1 MMPDDNPVNDQ
12 RISLFLRK
20 LWTLVCSKETD
31 NVITWSEDGDSFI
44 INNPVE
50 FCKVLPRY
58 FKHNNFMSFVR
69 QLHIYGF
76 SKRISDVDHTSNHGT
91 SCEYAHPYFMK
102 EHPCLLLSIKQKRGE
117 KLHQGIKTDID
128 SIETISTLLKE
139 VNSVKDKN
147 KMLDSKFTAM
157 KHENECLWREL
168 AVIRQKHMKQQRIL
182 NQLIQF
188 LVTLRQP
195 SANNTLC
202 REVKNNVRYVLPI
215 MHHKASEKANSGET
229 FTNPKYKPSTSSG
242 PVIHELD
249 AADILNSNE
258 DGRVHGGIFND
269 VVESEGVVLSPSSVS
284 QMLSSPGGSTV
295 EEIFAPNDI
304 MLSSPLEDLI
314 REVSVSPT
322 EELLEPKTTI
332 VTVSS
337 PNPVTQT
344 SKTSNKP
351 SKKRTKK
358 DINFTKKK
366 KTTLVDNVQTQQ
378 HVPSS
383 VPYIIKVEPM
393 GDDPPVISIPDMDF
407 TDPEVIISN
416 NDDLWNNEITSNCDN
431 MQLANP
437 EPRQVNTCDG
447 SSSVSP
453 NISNYVMQKEAVSK
467 QIDLVQADLES
478 LLKGLNDKYT
488 FDANMFLNFINDDPT
503 NLNLPMTSE
512 EQTLNDVKNGLNV
525 TPDNQIVSCLSP
537 NTYDLNDLMTAS
549 ADWSVPNTPMS
560 FDTAYGNDVLNTPV
574 ITDSLLNTD
583 SLFPSTSPD
592 DLKK

>member
-20 LWTLVCSKETD
+20 LWTLVCSQETD
-31 NVITWSEDGDSFI
+31 NVIKWSEDGDSFI

-195 SANNTLC
+195 STNNTLC

-215 MHHKASEKANSGET
+215 MHHKASEKTNSGET

-249 AADILNSNE
+249 AADVLNSNE
-258 DGRVHGGIFND
+258 DSKIHQRILNE
-269 VVESEGVVLSPSSVS
+269 VVEPEDVVLSPSSVS

-295 EEIFAPNDI
+295 EEIFAPNEII
-304 MLSSPLEDLI
+304 MNSPLDDLI

-322 EELLEPKTTI
+322 EELFEPKTTI
-332 VTVSS
+332 VTVPSS
-337 PNPVTQT
+337 NPIT
-344 SKTSNKP
+344 KTNKTTKKI
-351 SKKRTKK
+351 SKKRTKT
-358 DINFTKKK
+358 DINPSKKK
-366 KTTLVDNVQTQQ
+366 KINIADNVQNQEPT
-378 HVPSS
+378 PSA

-407 TDPEVIISN
+407 IEPEVTISN
-416 NDDLWNNEITSNCDN
+416 NDDLWNNETTSNSDN

-437 EPRQVNTCDG
+437 EPR
-447 SSSVSP
+447 
-453 NISNYVMQKEAVSK
+453 EAVSK

-503 NLNLPMTSE
+503 NLNLPITSE
-512 EQTLNDVKNGLNV
+512 EQTLNDAKNGLNV

-549 ADWSVPNTPMS
+549 ADWTIPNTPMS
-560 FDTAYGNDVLNTPV
+560 FDSTYENDVLNTPV

-583 SLFPSTSPD
+583 SLYPSISSPE
-592 DLKK
+592 K

>member
-76 SKRISDVDHTSNHGT
+76 SKRVSDVDHTSNHGT

-102 EHPCLLLSIKQKRGE
+102 EHPCLLLSIKQKRGD
-117 KLHQGIKTDID
+117 KLHQGLKTDID

-195 SANNTLC
+195 STNNTLC

-249 AADILNSNE
+249 AADVLNSNE
-258 DGRVHGGIFND
+258 DGRVHGGIFNG

-295 EEIFAPNDI
+295 EEIFAPNEII
-304 MLSSPLEDLI
+304 MNSPLDDLI

-337 PNPVTQT
+337 PNKVT
-344 SKTSNKP
+344 KTTQSSNKT

-358 DINFTKKK
+358 DINPPKKK
-366 KTTLVDNVQTQQ
+366 KATLADNVQTPKP
-378 HVPSS
+378 VPPAT
-383 VPYIIKVEPM
+383 PYIIKVEPM
-393 GDDPPVISIPDMDF
+393 GNDPPVISIPDMDF
-407 TDPEVIISN
+407 VEPEVTISN
-416 NDDLWNNEITSNCDN
+416 NDDLWNNEIVSNCDN

-437 EPRQVNTCDG
+437 EPRE
-447 SSSVSP
+447 S
-453 NISNYVMQKEAVSK
+453 VSK

-512 EQTLNDVKNGLNV
+512 EQTVNDAKNGLNV

-549 ADWSVPNTPMS
+549 ADWTIPNTPVS
-560 FDTAYGNDVLNTPV
+560 FDTAYGNEVLNTPV

-583 SLFPSTSPD
+583 SLFPSITSPD
-592 DLKK
+592 SLNK

>member
-20 LWTLVCSKETD
+20 LWTLVCSQETD
-31 NVITWSEDGDSFI
+31 NVIKWSEDGDSFI

-195 SANNTLC
+195 STNNTLC

-215 MHHKASEKANSGET
+215 MHHKASEKTNSGET

-249 AADILNSNE
+249 AADVLNSNE
-258 DGRVHGGIFND
+258 DSKIHQRILNEA
-269 VVESEGVVLSPSSVS
+269 VEPEGVVLSPSSVS

-295 EEIFAPNDI
+295 EEVFAPNEII
-304 MLSSPLEDLI
+304 MNSPLDDLI

-322 EELLEPKTTI
+322 EELFEPKTTI
-332 VTVSS
+332 VTVPSF
-337 PNPVTQT
+337 NPVTKIN
-344 SKTSNKP
+344 KTSNKI

-358 DINFTKKK
+358 DINPSKKK
-366 KTTLVDNVQTQQ
+366 KINIADNVQNQEPT
-378 HVPSS
+378 PSA

-407 TDPEVIISN
+407 VEPEVTISN
-416 NDDLWNNEITSNCDN
+416 NDDLWNNETTSNSDN

-437 EPRQVNTCDG
+437 EPR
-447 SSSVSP
+447 
-453 NISNYVMQKEAVSK
+453 EAVSK

-503 NLNLPMTSE
+503 NLNLPITSE
-512 EQTLNDVKNGLNV
+512 EQTLNDAKNGLNV

-549 ADWSVPNTPMS
+549 ADWTIPNTPMS
-560 FDTAYGNDVLNTPV
+560 FDSSYENDVLNTPV

-583 SLFPSTSPD
+583 SLYPSISSPE
-592 DLKK
+592 K

>member
-102 EHPCLLLSIKQKRGE
+102 EHPCLLLSIKQKKGE
-117 KLHQGIKTDID
+117 KLHQGLKTDID

-195 SANNTLC
+195 STNNTLC

-229 FTNPKYKPSTSSG
+229 FTNPKYKPSTSLG

-258 DGRVHGGIFND
+258 DGRVHGEIFND

-295 EEIFAPNDI
+295 EEIFAPNEII
-304 MLSSPLEDLI
+304 MNSPLDDLI

-337 PNPVTQT
+337 PNPVTKT
-344 SKTSNKP
+344 TKTSNKT

-358 DINFTKKK
+358 DTNPLKKK
-366 KTTLVDNVQTQQ
+366 KTTLADNIHVQTQKSMT
-378 HVPSS
+378 PAA
-383 VPYIIKVEPM
+383 PYIIKVEPM

-407 TDPEVIISN
+407 IEPEVTISN
-416 NDDLWNNEITSNCDN
+416 NDDLWNNEIASNCDN

-437 EPRQVNTCDG
+437 EPRE
-447 SSSVSP
+447 S
-453 NISNYVMQKEAVSK
+453 VSK

-488 FDANMFLNFINDDPT
+488 FDTNMFLNFINDDPT

-512 EQTLNDVKNGLNV
+512 EQTLNDAKNGLNV

-549 ADWSVPNTPMS
+549 ADWTIPNTPMS

-583 SLFPSTSPD
+583 LLFPSITSPD
-592 DLKK
+592 CLKK

>member
-117 KLHQGIKTDID
+117 KLHQGLKTDID
-128 SIETISTLLKE
+128 SIETISTLIKE

-195 SANNTLC
+195 STNNTLC

-269 VVESEGVVLSPSSVS
+269 AVESEGVVLSPSSVS
-284 QMLSSPGGSTV
+284 QMLSSPGGSTI

-304 MLSSPLEDLI
+304 ILNSPLDDLI

-322 EELLEPKTTI
+322 EELSEPKTTI
-332 VTVSS
+332 VTVSP
-337 PNPVTQT
+337 PNTVTKTTTT
-344 SKTSNKP
+344 SNKTSN

-358 DINFTKKK
+358 DIIKPLKKK
-366 KTTLVDNVQTQQ
+366 KTTLVDNVETLKPV
-378 HVPSS
+378 HSS

-393 GDDPPVISIPDMDF
+393 GNDPPVISIPDMDF
-407 TDPEVIISN
+407 IEPEVES
-416 NDDLWNNEITSNCDN
+416 
-431 MQLANP
+431 
-437 EPRQVNTCDG
+437 
-447 SSSVSP
+447 
-453 NISNYVMQKEAVSK
+453 VSK

-549 ADWSVPNTPMS
+549 ADWTIPNTPMS

-592 DLKK
+592 SLKNNLDNKI